1 MKILLSALMFILA
14 SYHILLTGFLPVPL
28 SEYTALFQINLT
40 VFLICCCLLKVLLHV
55 YGMQFYW
62 KNSLAKTFKRN
73 YSSWVYFPMH
83 LKSSDFLGRLVSS
96 VWTLDLFEVSQLGNK
111 ILQNWN
117 CNWPVKK
124 VCPLYVS
131 QFFLPLVPSDFDR
144 QVLSLAIRIWNYGK
158 TGSWR
163 KFQNHDVVEFFCS
176 KPEFI
181 VYPVSAQD

>member
-28 SEYTALFQINLT
+28 SEYTALFPINLT

-96 VWTLDLFEVSQLGNK
+96 VWTLDLFEVSHWATKYCKTEIAPDLWRRFVLFMFPN
-111 ILQNWN
+111 
-117 CNWPVKK
+117 
-124 VCPLYVS
+124 
-131 QFFLPLVPSDFDR
+131 FFASCSIRFW
-144 QVLSLAIRIWNYGK
+144 QASAVLSYK
-158 TGSWR
+158 
-163 KFQNHDVVEFFCS
+163 DV
-176 KPEFI
+176 K
-181 VYPVSAQD
+181 